1 MPQQQIY
8 TPPKQ
13 QSYIYR
19 QQSFNLPKQQSY
31 NYQQPQ
37 SYSYSQQP
45 SSGLSNQLPYNL
57 PGDFADSKLEQPIY
71 YDAKQASYSYPKST
85 ITVLPTLNIPPIP
98 SYPSASS
105 YQSHHPADI
114 QMVDA
119 QPSYDPSAALQSVL
133 PSHNSGYTSGSN
145 DLYSSSKW

>member
-13 QSYIYR
+13 ESYSYS

-31 NYQQPQ
+31 NYQQQPQ
-37 SYSYSQQP
+37 SHSYPQQS

-85 ITVLPTLNIPPIP
+85 ITVLPTLHIPPLP
-98 SYPSASS
+98 ANS
-105 YQSHHPADI
+105 YQSHHPAEV
-114 QMVDA
+114 QNVDA
-119 QPSYDPSAALQSVL
+119 QPSYYPQ
-133 PSHNSGYTSGSN
+133 NSGYKSGSN